1 MPPEQAQNCPWSRGV
16 CPGHQARPV
25 GQLARDKVWGS
36 GALAAQE
43 EEAECQAKTGDFRRM
58 SALCPVLLG
67 GAVDWE
73 P

>member
-1 MPPEQAQNCPWSRGV
+1 M
-16 CPGHQARPV
+16 

-43 EEAECQAKTGDFRRM
+43 EEAECQAKTGDFRRV

-73 P
+73 R